1 MVYTRR
7 GYQLQI
13 ITTVTALVTSAA
25 AIVSLFWWW
34 TQHYL
39 LYRRNHIHHRH
50 VAREE
55 ARAARYRNRLR
66 SIANNTGTDV
76 REPSLSFRE
85 PTYRRGTGDL
95 QRELETIVNEARAR
109 QERLR
114 VAFTMQE
121 LEAAVEFQQET
132 APAA

>member
-1 MVYTRR
+1 MNYTRA
-7 GYQLQI
+7 GYVLAV
-13 ITTVTALVTSAA
+13 ITTVTAIITAVA
-25 AIVSLFWWW
+25 AIISIFWWW

-55 ARAARYRNRLR
+55 ARAARYRHRFR
-66 SIANNTGTDV
+66 SIANNTGTDLQD
-76 REPSLSFRE
+76 PSIVFRE

-114 VAFTMQE
+114 VPFTVQE
-121 LEAAVEFQQET
+121 LEAAVEFRPET

>member
-1 MVYTRR
+1 MHYIRANHV
-7 GYQLQI
+7 LSVV
-13 ITTVTALVTSAA
+13 TTVTALVTSVA
-25 AIVSLFWWW
+25 AIISLFWWW

-55 ARAARYRNRLR
+55 ARAARYRNRFR
-66 SIANNTGTDV
+66 SIANNTGTDL
-76 REPSLSFRE
+76 RDPSLNFRE
-85 PTYRRGTGDL
+85 PMYRRGTGDL

-121 LEAAVEFQQET
+121 LEAAVEFQPEM

>member
-1 MVYTRR
+1 MAYTRAN
-7 GYQLQI
+7 YALSM
-13 ITTVTALVTSAA
+13 ITTITALVTSIA
-25 AIVSLFWWW
+25 AIISLFWWW

-55 ARAARYRNRLR
+55 ARAARSLNRHR
-66 SIANNTGTDV
+66 SRVQTGTSARD
-76 REPSLSFRE
+76 PSITFRE
-85 PTYRRGTGDL
+85 PTYRRGTVDL
-95 QRELETIVNEARAR
+95 QRELETIINEARAR

-114 VAFTMQE
+114 VALTMQE
-121 LEAAVEFQQET
+121 LEAAVEVRPET